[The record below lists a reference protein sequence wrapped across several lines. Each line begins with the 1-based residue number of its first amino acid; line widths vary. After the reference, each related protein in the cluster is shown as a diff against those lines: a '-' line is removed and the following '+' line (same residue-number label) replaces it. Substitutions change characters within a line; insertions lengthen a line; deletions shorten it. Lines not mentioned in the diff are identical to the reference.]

1 MCETKKDS
9 AEELNLLADIKHPK
23 VNMSKPLPYYIR
35 QRMKEYTLLAE
46 INEFGTF
53 KSETHADKE
62 HITDLI
68 SGKCIDSVAKIV
80 EPQDT
85 KDLKIKSLILAAKYI
100 ISDLITGELES
111 YEDIEGVIG
120 YDNLIKMANYLMYR
134 RPDLFNAMAATLLNN
149 YYHEKIFCGDKG
161 ETVLGLCLQSV
172 TSNFANR
179 EVAKRYY
186 NGSEVVRNFI
196 NKLSVSEEMEDKG
209 INFVGQAVASF
220 SNLVG
225 KDAAYTRSVC
235 SAIDIMKN
243 PRVSDWMRI
252 KDPFYTPFIE
262 LSLLFTW
269 CHSDMSE
276 AEIKEDA
283 DYVREHVGMMCED
296 NTDIF
301 PKDIVDRLESG
312 DPTLAS
318 LYLECGN
325 SDSNYYLLPTS
336 IFDRFPK
343 FIIAA
348 WTKLGEDDRVDSDVF
363 YRAVANLTLK
373 AQSLKE
379 VTDFLDSVGMNL
391 TNIIDDCVDGLE
403 FGSDENGDIIRT
415 PSMYVIMNVM
425 RLLGISGVSEEFQ
438 NHCRDKF
445 TTIYARKLT
454 KDNPFFIAVSYPE
467 PAFHA
472 VRYTDEQIEEIIKY
486 IGYSRVAELLT
497 YDNFNVIAKY
507 HDEQG
512 EKIPMYVM
520 VDDNMPMDVADK
532 FFDLATAEER
542 RTLPF
547 PIEYMQE
554 KGSDE
559 FDKYITTDNVDRYIQ
574 AYGLKHAEDLIAI
587 PIMKI
592 LMFNSPSLYDVI
604 DNYLDIIM
612 NDTPA
617 RNILLGR
624 MKAIDYIRGSRLLPE
639 VMRAKEIDEDA
650 KAQLLYTC
658 ITTDKEDA
666 LSSRAIVSFV
676 NMLDPNDKYAGLCLT
691 LAARKATTDEDNAAI
706 DTCIAN
712 INRG

>member
-1 MCETKKDS
+1 MCETKKES

-23 VNMSKPLPYYIR
+23 VDTTKPLPYYLR
-35 QRMKEYTLLAE
+35 RRMKEYTLLAE
-46 INEFGTF
+46 IHEFGTF
-53 KSETHADKE
+53 KSYTHADKE

-100 ISDLITGELES
+100 ISDLISDYFET
-111 YEDIEGVIG
+111 YDDIENGIG
-120 YDNLIKMANYLMYR
+120 YDNLVKMANYLMYR
-134 RPDLFNAMAATLLNN
+134 RPDLFNAMAATLLDKFEP
-149 YYHEKIFCGDKG
+149 EKIFSGDKG
-161 ETVLGLCLQSV
+161 ETLLGLCLQSV

-186 NGSEVVRNFI
+186 NSSEFISDFI
-196 NKLSVSEEMEDKG
+196 NKLSTSKEMEDKG
-209 INFVGQAVASF
+209 INFVGYAVASF

-225 KDAAYTRSVC
+225 KDIEYTRSVC
-235 SAIDIMKN
+235 SAVDILKN
-243 PRVSDWMRI
+243 PRVANWR
-252 KDPFYTPFIE
+252 KPLDPFYTPFIE
-262 LSLLFTW
+262 LSQLFIW
-269 CHSDMSE
+269 SHADMSD
-276 AEIKEDA
+276 AEIEQDA
-283 DYVREHVGMMCED
+283 DYVRVHIGMMSD
-296 NTDIF
+296 DMHDIF
-301 PKDIVDRLESG
+301 TDDIVNKLEAG
-312 DPTLAS
+312 DPEMAS
-318 LYLECGN
+318 LYLECGKT
-325 SDSNYYLLPTS
+325 DSNYYLLPTS
-336 IFDRFPK
+336 TFDRFPK
-343 FIIAA
+343 FIIRA
-348 WTKLGEDDRVDSDVF
+348 WTKISQDGKTDIDVF

-373 AQSLKE
+373 AKSIKE
-379 VTDFLDSVGMNL
+379 VTDFLESAGMDL
-391 TNIIDDCVDGLE
+391 SHIIDDCVDGLKFE
-403 FGSDENGDIIRT
+403 SDENNDIRRT

-425 RLLGISGVSEEFQ
+425 RLLNISDASDEFR

-445 TTIYARKLT
+445 VSIYARKLT
-454 KDNPFFIAVSYPE
+454 IDNPFFVAVSYSE

-472 VRYTDEQIEEIIKY
+472 IHYTDEQIEEIIKY

-507 HDEQG
+507 HDEHG
-512 EKIPMYVM
+512 EKIPTAVM
-520 VDDNMPMDVADK
+520 MDKGMTMDAAEN
-532 FFDLATAEER
+532 FFNLATAEER
-542 RTLPF
+542 RALPF

-554 KGSDE
+554 KGSDV
-559 FDKYITTDNVDRYIQ
+559 FDAYITTDNVDRYIR
-574 AYGLKHAEDLIAI
+574 AYGLNHAEDLVAI

-592 LMFNSPSLYDVI
+592 LMFNSPSIYEVI

-624 MKAIDYIRGSRLLPE
+624 MDAISFIRGSRLLPE

-658 ITTDKEDA
+658 ITTDNEGM
-666 LSSRAIVSFV
+666 LSPSAIVSFV

-691 LAARKATTDEDNAAI
+691 LAARKATTDEEKAAI